1 MVGFQTGEIII
12 GVWVMVET
20 IQLMVPLV
28 LGNERLKNRM
38 EDKNRQAREQK
49 EDEHI
54 QATTPT
60 TNTNNN

>member
-28 LGNERLKNRM
+28 LGNERLKNRL
-38 EDKNRQAREQK
+38 
-49 EDEHI
+49 
-54 QATTPT
+54 
-60 TNTNNN
+60 